1 VGRLSASVCG
11 CVRARKKGA
20 GNGEVRRKF
29 LRTKKKVLLMCA
41 SAFFHAE
48 PLLRVRV
55 CACARVR
62 VCACACA
69 IEDPREFVRVLCTR
83 RHLVTAVRETRT
95 REELKGE
102 GSFDFVPVR
111 DAYPH

>member
-62 VCACACA
+62 VCACA
-69 IEDPREFVRVLCTR
+69 
-83 RHLVTAVRETRT
+83 VRETRT